1 MMIQLHFYQYEKG
14 TQLRVLLS
22 YNLLVLAY
30 LYLILH
36 YLLTRR
42 RGVQLASMTPGRP
55 PWLQR

>member
-14 TQLRVLLS
+14 TQLRALPS

-30 LYLILH
+30 QFSILR

-55 PWLQR
+55 P